1 MNLSIK
7 DLVEY
12 IKNSLD
18 ILVSIKLGEEL
29 EKYKFSKNDEL
40 TPNSARDYEKLLQK
54 LEQNIREHIGIEH
67 QLKIQCEKF
76 VEKIGIL
83 EEERSFFVIELVSII
98 FFINT
103 IKIIIY
109 IYRKNQKKNLMNK
122 LKN

>member
-29 EKYKFSKNDEL
+29 EKYKFSKNDDI

-76 VEKIGIL
+76 VEKIGVL

-98 FFINT
+98 FFINN
-103 IKIIIY
+103 Y
-109 IYRKNQKKNLMNK
+109 NIYRKNQKKNLMNK

>member
-1 MNLSIK
+1 MNELMNLSIK

-76 VEKIGIL
+76 VEKIGVL

-98 FFINT
+98 FFINN
-103 IKIIIY
+103 Y
-109 IYRKNQKKNLMNK
+109 NIYRKNQKKNLMNK